1 MSERDDRLT
10 ADITT
15 ELLLD
20 GLKETMNICMGQAA
34 TTLSELFGKQVAIDV
49 PRLTVDLLQL
59 MGALKNGEEA
69 LVITMKILGGA
80 DGSISLI
87 FTKPDSITICNII
100 MDGEGEEQTD
110 ELDDLKSSLLI
121 EIGNIVLGNF
131 LNAMSEFTE
140 TIFLHEVPELYT
152 GDKND
157 IKNMFILDPEKSG
170 IKKGFLLQSAFE
182 VGSTIVEGFIL
193 LLPEKSLLDVLIENI
208 RSMLS

>member
-1 MSERDDRLT
+1 MTEE
-10 ADITT
+10 ITT
-15 ELLLD
+15 EMLLD

-49 PRLTVDLLQL
+49 PKLTIELSQL
-59 MGALKNGEEA
+59 MMALINGREA
-69 LVITMKILGGA
+69 LVITMGILGGA
-80 DGSISLI
+80 EGSLSLI

-100 MDGEGEEQTD
+100 LDGEAEGQTE
-110 ELDDLKSSLLI
+110 ELDDLKSSVLM

-140 TIFLHEVPELYT
+140 TTFLHEVPELYA

-157 IKNMFILDPEKSG
+157 INDMFTLNFERSDVKR
-170 IKKGFLLQSAFE
+170 GFLLQSAFE
-182 VGSTIVEGFIL
+182 VGSTVVEGFIL
-193 LLPEKSLLDVLIENI
+193 LLPEKNLLDLLIENI